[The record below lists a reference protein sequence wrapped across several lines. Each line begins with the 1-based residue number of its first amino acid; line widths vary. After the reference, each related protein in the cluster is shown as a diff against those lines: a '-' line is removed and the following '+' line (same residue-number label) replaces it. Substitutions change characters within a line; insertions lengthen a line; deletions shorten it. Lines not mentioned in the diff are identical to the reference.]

1 MMNTSADRSDVL
13 LNVQAARALAA
24 LAVVAYHIGVLPFG
38 QCGVDIF
45 FVISGF
51 IMSHAAPREGQRF
64 LLKRLI
70 RICPLYW
77 LSTIGVYLIATLR
90 PQWLNTTTAGM
101 SYLAKSLLFIPYVKE
116 NGHWGP
122 LNLNGWTLEFEMFF
136 YLIIA
141 AALTVVRPRLATTVA
156 AFALTLYCVS
166 TAALEPSNLVV
177 AYFGQPFLLEFCLGV
192 ALWWFMQSEIGT
204 GISQRLWVSVALLA
218 LSIMPIAFYVLGAP
232 DGFARTVAY
241 GLPSCVFIAALLAV
255 ERRGWVVRSGLIAR
269 LGAASY
275 AIYLLHPY
283 VIGLVKK
290 VLVTHTTSSAAS
302 DLMIVSGAIA
312 MVCLIGDLCHRYVEV
327 PMLRMLN
334 RRLVSAKISGAG
346 AR

>member
-1 MMNTSADRSDVL
+1 MNTGAARSDIF

-24 LAVVAYHIGVLPFG
+24 LAVVAYHIGVSPFG

-64 LLKRLI
+64 LIKRLI

-77 LSTIGVYLIATLR
+77 LSTIGIYLIATIR
-90 PQWLNTTTAGM
+90 PHWLNTTTADV
-101 SYLAKSLLFIPYVKE
+101 SYLVKSLLFIPYLKE

-141 AALTVVRPRLATTVA
+141 AALTVARVRWATTVA
-156 AFALTLYCVS
+156 ALALTSYCVF
-166 TAALEPSNLVV
+166 TAAVAPANLVV

-192 ALWWFMQSEIGT
+192 ALWWFMQSGIAT
-204 GISQRLWVSVALLA
+204 GVPRWIWLCAAVLA
-218 LSIMPIAFYVLGAP
+218 LAIMPVSFYAFGAP
-232 DGFARTVAY
+232 EGFTRTVAY
-241 GLPSCVFIAALLAV
+241 GLPSCVFITALLAV
-255 ERRGWVVRSGLIAR
+255 ERDGWAVRNDMIVR

-283 VIGLVKK
+283 VVGLVKK
-290 VLVTHTTSSAAS
+290 VMATHAEWPVAS
-302 DLMIVSGAIA
+302 DMVLVVGAILV
-312 MVCLIGDLCHRYVEV
+312 VCVIGDLCHRYVEM
-327 PMLRMLN
+327 PILRFLN
-334 RRLVSAKISGAG
+334 RRLVSGKMGNASAN
-346 AR
+346 

>member
-1 MMNTSADRSDVL
+1 MMNANAGRSGVF

-24 LAVVAYHIGVLPFG
+24 LAVVAYHVGVLPFG
-38 QCGVDIF
+38 QCGVDVF

-51 IMSHAAPREGQRF
+51 IMSHAAPGEGQRF

-77 LSTIGVYLIATLR
+77 LSTIGVYLIATIK

-101 SYLAKSLLFIPYVKE
+101 SYLLKSLLFIPYIKE

-136 YLIIA
+136 YLVIA
-141 AALTVVRPRLATTVA
+141 VALTLVRPRWATA
-156 AFALTLYCVS
+156 
-166 TAALEPSNLVV
+166 TAALALAAYCVFAATVEPANLVI

-192 ALWWFMQSEIGT
+192 AAYWFMQSGIGT
-204 GISQRLWVSVALLA
+204 RMHKRLWLCVAVLA
-218 LSIMPIAFYVLGAP
+218 LAIMPVAFYLNGAP
-232 DGFARTVAY
+232 YGFTRTVAY
-241 GLPSCVFIAALLAV
+241 GLPSCAFIVALLAI
-255 ERRGWVVRSGLIAR
+255 ERGGWAVRSAVIAR

-283 VIGLVKK
+283 VVGMLKK
-290 VLVTHTTSSAAS
+290 IMAMHTDLHSASSVLAVVA
-302 DLMIVSGAIA
+302 VIA
-312 MVCLIGDLCHRYVEV
+312 VVCVIGDVCHRYVEV
-327 PMLRMLN
+327 PMLRFLN
-334 RRLVSAKISGAG
+334 RRLAGGKMRKASAL
-346 AR
+346 